1 MRRKNYLFILK
12 HIRKRKRRKCRISIN
27 RFTKNESTSDGA
39 IVLHDYHQL
48 PNCEQARNALAT
60 GGKQN
65 IGEVIASVIGN
76 LIKSAYSISIIN

>member
-1 MRRKNYLFILK
+1 MRIYNFLFIFK
-12 HIRKRKRRKCRISIN
+12 YIRQEKNELCWIIIN
-27 RFTKNESTSDGA
+27 RFKKNESTSDGA
-39 IVLHDYHQL
+39 IVLHDCHQL

-65 IGEVIASVIGN
+65 IGEVIASVIWN

>member
-1 MRRKNYLFILK
+1 MNQPAMGQSF
-12 HIRKRKRRKCRISIN
+12 C
-27 RFTKNESTSDGA
+27 T
-39 IVLHDYHQL
+39 IVIQL

-65 IGEVIASVIGN
+65 IGEVIASVVGN